1 LGPPHSGPVRLQQQP
16 PFTSLQH
23 QILRPPSGGHGRDG
37 SELVTREQL
46 HQRPVQVTAAD
57 HQEDPTGEVPDHA
70 HRPVVALS
78 TVVSPSSSAGIRL
91 LLRQPTVDHPTVANG
106 KRRTTEESPV
116 ETTSLEDL
124 WREHAYDWDLETRT
138 LLEHALRPS
147 TLKSY
152 DSVLE
157 NFRVNAPTQKGN
169 FQKGL
174 SMCHLF
180 SLSFFLLSQPI
191 FLEFSSSLLA
201 RSCL

>member
-1 LGPPHSGPVRLQQQP
+1 MAATPFSFSTPGTPLGPPHSGPVRLQQQP
-16 PFTSLQH
+16 PFPSLQH

-91 LLRQPTVDHPTVANG
+91 LLRQPTVDHPSVANG
-106 KRRTTEESPV
+106 KRRTPEESPV

-152 DSVLE
+152 DSVLVRFKSFCE
-157 NFRVNAPTQKGN
+157 KCNYPYFPTTN
-169 FQKGL
+169 
-174 SMCHLF
+174 
-180 SLSFFLLSQPI
+180 I
-191 FLEFSSSLLA
+191 ISSDTPPPFY
-201 RSCL
+201 